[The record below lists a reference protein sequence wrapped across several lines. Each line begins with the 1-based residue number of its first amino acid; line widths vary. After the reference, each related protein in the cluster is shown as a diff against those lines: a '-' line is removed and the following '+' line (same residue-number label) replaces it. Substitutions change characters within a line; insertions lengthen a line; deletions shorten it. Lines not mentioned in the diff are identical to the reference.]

1 MSGYRL
7 WSTLYPAVPLLVM
20 GWMVW
25 RSPALG
31 RARFRRMENGVGRMA
46 RYPWRVAAGVATA
59 SLTLSVAIALLVRS
73 PQPVIADEFSYL
85 LAAETFR
92 EGRVSNPPPPSWPHF
107 ESLHVLMQPTWA
119 SKYPPAQGLA
129 MAAGWKLGGAP
140 IVGVW
145 ISLAL
150 GCAAVYWM
158 LLGWVR
164 PREALVG
171 GVLAVLHPMLLEW
184 GQNFWGGAIALGGGA
199 LVLGATGRLRC
210 GGSIRMGAV
219 FGLGLAILAASR
231 PFEGAVFG
239 LLCGLLWLPA
249 LKRGSWREAWTT
261 LLAVGAPL
269 LPALLLLATYHAR
282 VTGNA
287 WEMPYQVHERAYA
300 VAPPFLWQ
308 PLREPPVYRHDSL
321 RRFYTG
327 FAQET
332 HLEQQSLAGWLRR
345 GLVRKLGILLRG
357 YLGTAAM
364 SLALLLLPW
373 GLLARDRVVRPI
385 AALIGLFLAIL
396 LGGTWVL
403 PHYAAPAVGA
413 LFLLTVQGWRRLRSW
428 SPGGRRRGLWLARAA
443 ILMSFLGVIHVS
455 LRIDRDAS
463 GNWAWAAERTAL
475 AERLRAGGT
484 ADSAGNPARQQK
496 WLVLVRYGP
505 GHNPHEEWVYNSID
519 LAETPV
525 LWAREMD
532 SQRDQRLLAAFPDRQ
547 CRILFL
553 NGGPGELLPCPATIS
568 PAPPSGERGD
578 NLNGAGITPPHRKER
593 IK

>member
-7 WSTLYPAVPLLVM
+7 WSILYPAVPLLAA
-20 GWMVW
+20 GWVVW
-25 RSPALG
+25 RSPAVG
-31 RARFRRMENGVGRMA
+31 RARFRWVENRLGRMA
-46 RYPWRVAAGVATA
+46 RHPWRVAAGLVAA
-59 SLTLSVAIALLVRS
+59 SLTLSVAIALLVRN

-129 MAAGWKLGGAP
+129 MAAGWKWGGAP

-145 ISLAL
+145 ASLAL
-150 GCAAVYWM
+150 ACAAVYWM

-164 PREALVG
+164 PREALIG

-199 LVLGATGRLRC
+199 LVLGAAGRLRR

-231 PFEGAVFG
+231 PFEGAIFG
-239 LLCGLLWLPA
+239 LLCGLLWLPS
-249 LKRGSWREAWTT
+249 LKRGSWREASTM
-261 LLAVGAPL
+261 LLAAGAPL

-282 VTGNA
+282 VTGSV
-287 WEMPYQVHERAYA
+287 WEMPYQVHDRAYA

-308 PLREPPVYRHDSL
+308 PLREPPVYRHDSI

-327 FAQET
+327 FARET

-345 GLVRKLGILLRG
+345 GLIRKVGILLRAF
-357 YLGTAAM
+357 LSTPAM

-373 GLLARDRVVRPI
+373 GLLAGDRVVRPI
-385 AALIGLFLAIL
+385 AALLGLFLAVL

-403 PHYAAPAVGA
+403 PHYAAPAVGGI
-413 LFLLTVQGWRRLRSW
+413 FLLTVQGWRRLRSW
-428 SPGGRRRGLWLARAA
+428 NPGGSRRGLWLARAA
-443 ILMSFLGVIHVS
+443 VLMSLFGVVHVS
-455 LRIDRDAS
+455 LRIDRDAADS
-463 GNWAWAAERTAL
+463 WAWATERTAL
-475 AERLRAGGT
+475 AERLRASG
-484 ADSAGNPARQQK
+484 SAGAVESLPGQPK
-496 WLVLVRYGP
+496 WLVLVRYGS
-505 GHNPHEEWVYNSID
+505 GHNSHEEWVYNSID
-519 LAETPV
+519 LARTPV

-532 SQRDQRLLAAFPDRQ
+532 PQSDQRLRAAFPDRQ

-553 NGGPGELLPCPATIS
+553 DGGPGELLPCPAAI
-568 PAPPSGERGD
+568 APSAPSQARAD
-578 NLNGAGITPPHRKER
+578 NLNGAGIAPSH
-593 IK
+593 